1 MIENT
6 DDPLNNKQRDAIYLI
21 ATSDFTRD
29 FVRTFQEVVKKI
41 GIESCKTENECRIRA
56 CEILASGE
64 VTEPLAIKL
73 LQKMAERKD
82 EMPEV

>member
-6 DDPLNNKQRDAIYLI
+6 DDLLNNKERDALYLI
-21 ATSDFTRD
+21 AISD

>member
-6 DDPLNNKQRDAIYLI
+6 DDLLNNKQRDALYLI
-21 ATSDFTRD
+21 AISD